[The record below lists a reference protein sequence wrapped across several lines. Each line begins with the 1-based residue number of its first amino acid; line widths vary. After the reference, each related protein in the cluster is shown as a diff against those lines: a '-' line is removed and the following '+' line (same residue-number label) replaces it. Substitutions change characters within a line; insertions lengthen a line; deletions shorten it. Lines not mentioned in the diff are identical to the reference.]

1 MTGYGVP
8 GGLPLIV
15 RFSLSAMGQV
25 GSISQWRTLILVNF
39 GDHLPKSMRCLSR
52 LKLSCAS
59 FR

>member
-52 LKLSCAS
+52 LKL
-59 FR
+59 